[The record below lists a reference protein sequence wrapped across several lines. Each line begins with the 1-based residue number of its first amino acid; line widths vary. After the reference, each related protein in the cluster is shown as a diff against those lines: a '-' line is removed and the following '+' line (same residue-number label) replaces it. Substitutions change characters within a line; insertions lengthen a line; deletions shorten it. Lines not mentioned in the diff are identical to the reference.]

1 MSTQPLFLVVNSFP
15 ITQGQDAV
23 TVSGPMPYDEASSL
37 CWSLNLWSSPV
48 EFFELCEA

>member
-1 MSTQPLFLVVNSFP
+1 MRTQPLYFVVNSFP

-23 TVSGPMPYDEASSL
+23 TVSGPMPYEEATKL
-37 CWSLNLWSSPV
+37 CWTLNLSSSPV